1 MKRAVIVFFVSLMCT
16 VAVADEAAVRR
27 AVRPLFGDKPVESIA
42 RTPVLGLYEVVVDK
56 KVYYVD
62 EAAQYMLDGE
72 VIDLKAKKNLTQE
85 RVRAL
90 LKISPSE
97 LPLELAIKRI
107 RGNGERTVVT
117 FEDPNCG
124 YCKRMAKDTKNLA
137 NVTLY
142 TFLYPILSSD
152 SVQKAKTIWC
162 SDDRAKTWAAWME
175 DDVPPSGSNSCP
187 NPIDQIL
194 ELGKKQRVTGTPTL
208 IFNDGSRIPGAISLT
223 KLEDKIVEVEGGPR
237 QSPAV
242 ASNRKSGSAQLTGS
256 TGNAKAGSGS
266 PTAACQPTMAF
277 MENRIPNFS
286 APELRQIRQA
296 ILAEDVRVA
305 MSKAKAQGFTTQGAI
320 KAALDQAKEF
330 DRVSR
335 ESAQCAA
342 DVDALGATDESFLA
356 SMRQG
361 RAPTTCSGIR
371 NSCLCAGVLN
381 RMSAVGSRAL
391 AAEMQCFARSGQPD
405 ATVADEQAVRQ
416 ATEEERQRR
425 AAMPVKPVT
434 TPASNQAT
442 CPAGLVRLPWGC
454 RDPNENPFGDPN
466 RR

>member
-1 MKRAVIVFFVSLMCT
+1 MSTLLTHLAGATSIVALT
-16 VAVADEAAVRR
+16 LVAALVPNAYAEGGFPPGKGAPFARDDFPETLPNGELILRVKISGKLDGQVYVLSAADLKGCIELVVPVAKKIPRYTPFLWDTEAAYQWTGRCTR
-27 AVRPLFGDKPVESIA
+27 GLRDGAGELTAVDTESGEM
-42 RTPVLGLYEVVVDK
+42 TVSKG
-56 KVYYVD
+56 VY
-62 EAAQYMLDGE
+62 
-72 VIDLKAKKNLTQE
+72 
-85 RVRAL
+85 
-90 LKISPSE
+90 
-97 LPLELAIKRI
+97 
-107 RGNGERTVVT
+107 GNGQRDGVWETTTGDTVRQETYGTSEIPPKIATAIAAVMPRLIPQPIFTERY
-117 FEDPNCG
+117 EQAR
-124 YCKRMAKDTKNLA
+124 KHLAAAAKPAPVAAPSA
-137 NVTLY
+137 N
-142 TFLYPILSSD
+142 S
-152 SVQKAKTIWC
+152 
-162 SDDRAKTWAAWME
+162 
-175 DDVPPSGSNSCP
+175 
-187 NPIDQIL
+187 
-194 ELGKKQRVTGTPTL
+194 
-208 IFNDGSRIPGAISLT
+208 
-223 KLEDKIVEVEGGPR
+223 
-237 QSPAV
+237 
-242 ASNRKSGSAQLTGS
+242 ASNT
-256 TGNAKAGSGS
+256 KAVSGS
-266 PTAACQPTMAF
+266 PTAACQSTMAF

-305 MSKAKAQGFTTQGAI
+305 LSKAKAQGFTTQGAI

-416 ATEEERQRR
+416 AAEEERQRR
-425 AAMPVKPVT
+425 AAMPAKPVT

-454 RDPNENPFGDPN
+454 RDPKENPFGDPN